1 MPTLD
6 FDFLLRFVNITLI
19 NIALSGDNVIVIG
32 MAAAALP
39 PEKRKWALIFG
50 GALAIVLRIIL
61 TSVATI
67 LTLVPYLS
75 AVGGI
80 VLIWVVYKLVRL
92 DADSD
97 SGEDTKSASSLRQAI
112 FLILA
117 ADLMMSIDNVIAIA
131 GSAHGSIPLLIAG
144 LLISM
149 PLLMMTGGFIS
160 TLIDKARWLVYL
172 GAVAISY
179 TAARMVF
186 EDRAVEARFVIPAP
200 IPLEVSLAAA
210 VVIPGVIYLV
220 GKTMEK
226 RQAPAKVR
234 AKL

>member
-1 MPTLD
+1 
-6 FDFLLRFVNITLI
+6 
-19 NIALSGDNVIVIG
+19 

-39 PEKRKWALIFG
+39 PAKRKWALIFG
-50 GALAIVLRIIL
+50 GALAIALRIVL

-80 VLIWVVYKLVRL
+80 VLVWVVYKLVRL
-92 DADSD
+92 DADAD
-97 SGEDTKSASSLRQAI
+97 SGEETKSATSLRQAI

-210 VVIPGVIYLV
+210 VLIPGAIYLV
-220 GKTMEK
+220 GKAMEK
-226 RQAPAKVR
+226 RQAIARVR
-234 AKL
+234 AKP